1 MFIDMPHELFTYF
14 GIDILQLRL
23 FIRVTVFLTPRVN
36 MVFEVEPVDI
46 EAKLTKQFCSY
57 CSFSNFLIS
66 GVQHK
71 VTCIVVDD
79 ELQTQVHLL
88 RDCGQEVV
96 EDTMDLQ
103 M

>member
-1 MFIDMPHELFTYF
+1 
-14 GIDILQLRL
+14 
-23 FIRVTVFLTPRVN
+23 
-36 MVFEVEPVDI
+36 MVFEVKSVYI
-46 EAKLTKQFCSY
+46 KAKLTEQFCCY
-57 CSFSNFLIS
+57 CSFSNFLVS
-66 GVQHK
+66 RVQHK

-88 RDCGQEVV
+88 RDCGEEVV